1 MDKTNQWKTMAAS
14 PSTDDDHD
22 ALAKRLSEKWAS
34 SAPRP
39 QLMGG
44 QVLQKLR
51 NGRVRVVV
59 VESTRSRRHPV
70 FPVAD

>member
-22 ALAKRLSEKWAS
+22 ALAKRLSENWAT

-39 QLMGG
+39 QRMGG
-44 QVLQKLR
+44 QVIQRLAH
-51 NGRVRVVV
+51 GRVHVVA
-59 VESTRSRRHPV
+59 VESKRSRWRPGSSRV
-70 FPVAD
+70 